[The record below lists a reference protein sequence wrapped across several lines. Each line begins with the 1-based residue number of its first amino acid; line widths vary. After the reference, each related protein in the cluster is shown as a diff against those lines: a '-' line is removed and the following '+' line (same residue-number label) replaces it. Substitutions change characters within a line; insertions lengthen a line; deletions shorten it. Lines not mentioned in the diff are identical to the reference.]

1 MRNKTLTAHE
11 KIKRWLLKGH
21 GITPLQ
27 SWRMFS
33 CYRLSSVI
41 HRLKKEGLSI
51 KTIIHSA
58 GKEYS
63 FAEYKLTKTKSK

>member
-1 MRNKTLTAHE
+1 MKNKKTAHE
-11 KIKRWLLKGH
+11 KIKRWLKKGH

-27 SWRMFS
+27 SWTMFS

-41 HRLKKEGLSI
+41 NRLRNEGMNI
-51 KTIIHSA
+51 KTIIHCA

-63 FAEYKLTKTKSK
+63 YAEYKIVK